1 MTGADIVIL
10 VIIGISALLSLVRG
24 FIKEALSLVTW
35 IAAFWVSLAFTDR
48 AADLLANWVS
58 LPSAR
63 AALAFAG
70 LFVAVLLLGGL
81 VNYLIGQLVRKT
93 GLGGTDRML
102 GMVFG
107 VLRGVMV
114 VAVLVLLAALV
125 VGLVALAAPSSLE
138 AGGKGKPPKGPK
150 CATCAPTVGDC
161 VLVECGQF
169 DCVYQCPYAG

>member
-10 VIIGISALLSLVRG
+10 VIIGISALLSLIRG

-70 LFVAVLLLGGL
+70 LFVTVLLLGGL

-93 GLGGTDRML
+93 GLSGTDRML

-107 VLRGVMV
+107 VVRGAMV
-114 VAVLVLLAALV
+114 VAVLVLLAGLTAVPQDPWWQDSTLLPHFERIALW
-125 VGLVALAAPSSLE
+125 LRDFLPPDVAAD
-138 AGGKGKPPKGPK
+138 
-150 CATCAPTVGDC
+150 VH
-161 VLVECGQF
+161 F
-169 DCVYQCPYAG
+169 D

>member
-114 VAVLVLLAALV
+114 VAVLVLLA
-125 VGLVALAAPSSLE
+125 GLTAVPQDPWWQGSSLLPHFE
-138 AGGKGKPPKGPK
+138 RIALWLRDFLPPDV
-150 CATCAPTVGDC
+150 AADVH
-161 VLVECGQF
+161 F
-169 DCVYQCPYAG
+169 D

>member
-35 IAAFWVSLAFTDR
+35 VAAFWVSLAFTDR

-70 LFVAVLLLGGL
+70 LFVTVLLLGGL

-93 GLGGTDRML
+93 GLSGTDRML

-107 VLRGVMV
+107 VVRGAMV
-114 VAVLVLLAALV
+114 VAVLVLLA
-125 VGLVALAAPSSLE
+125 GLTAVPQDPWWQDSSLLPHFE
-138 AGGKGKPPKGPK
+138 RIALWLRDFLPPDV
-150 CATCAPTVGDC
+150 AADVH
-161 VLVECGQF
+161 F
-169 DCVYQCPYAG
+169 D

>member
-10 VIIGISALLSLVRG
+10 VIIAISALLSLVRG
-24 FIKEALSLVTW
+24 FMKEALSLVTW

-48 AADLLANWVS
+48 AAALLANWVS

-70 LFVAVLLLGGL
+70 LFVTVLLLGGL

-107 VLRGVMV
+107 VVRGAMV
-114 VAVLVLLAALV
+114 VAVLVLLAGLTAVPQDPWWQDSILLPHFERIALW
-125 VGLVALAAPSSLE
+125 LRDFLPPDVAAD
-138 AGGKGKPPKGPK
+138 
-150 CATCAPTVGDC
+150 VH
-161 VLVECGQF
+161 F
-169 DCVYQCPYAG
+169 D